1 MDVIRDAGARDPTEV
16 PAEVEASRAVQA
28 LERGYGR
35 DDETVDLECLVC
47 GQLAE
52 HTDVPARGD
61 HEVPRRVRELVQ
73 DRDRVAPSMDEER
86 RVLSEAAGG
95 LLAEHAAHLL
105 VRLRDVLE
113 PPRSPE
119 PVGHVPFLSAL
130 GGCPT
135 TQSLVDCSSM
145 MRYGVKLAAA
155 AIAFLLGAVL
165 IVLIFDRIWFQVGL
179 GAALLILCGG
189 FVFLAWIVDR
199 REKEKRA
206 GLDDLPP
213 V

>member
-1 MDVIRDAGARDPTEV
+1 
-16 PAEVEASRAVQA
+16 
-28 LERGYGR
+28 
-35 DDETVDLECLVC
+35 
-47 GQLAE
+47 
-52 HTDVPARGD
+52 
-61 HEVPRRVRELVQ
+61 
-73 DRDRVAPSMDEER
+73 
-86 RVLSEAAGG
+86 
-95 LLAEHAAHLL
+95 
-105 VRLRDVLE
+105 
-113 PPRSPE
+113 
-119 PVGHVPFLSAL
+119 
-130 GGCPT
+130 
-135 TQSLVDCSSM
+135 M